1 MERLIIDT
9 DPGIDD
15 AAAIFFALAS
25 PELQIE
31 LVTTVFGN
39 VPVEQATINAHRLLG
54 LASRDDIPVRM
65 GAGKP
70 LHGAPKFAKYIHGD
84 DGLGNLE
91 WPSAEDV
98 AVQGGAVDA
107 ILDQVNRNPGAIT
120 IVGLGPLTN
129 IALALSYDPSL
140 AQRVKRIIC
149 MGGAVL
155 TMGNASPVASANF
168 FNDPWAAAVVYDSGA
183 PIVQIGLDVCRKVYV
198 TDDQLRGL
206 AREGAAPAKR
216 LAEMSRFIA
225 DAYRKVAPAVKRWSE
240 YGAGAWVHFN
250 DVPAIGYA
258 VRPDVFTGEDL
269 PVVIETCGLCQGQ
282 TVVDFRGQLGR
293 GPNVTVCLDVDGGRL
308 GSLFVER
315 VAGLG
320 RGH

>member
-25 PELQIE
+25 PEVQVD

-39 VPVEQATINAHRLLG
+39 VAVEQSTVNAQRLLA
-54 LASRDDIPVRM
+54 LASRRDIPVRM
-65 GAGKP
+65 GAGRP
-70 LHGAPKFAKYIHGD
+70 LHGAPKFAKRIHGD
-84 DGLGNLE
+84 DGLGNLD
-91 WPSAEDV
+91 WPAGEH
-98 AVQGGAVDA
+98 AGARGGAVEA
-107 ILDQVNRNPGAIT
+107 ILDHVNHHAGAVT

-129 IALALSYDPSL
+129 IALALSHDPTL

-168 FNDPWAAAVVYDSGA
+168 FNDPWAAAVVYESGA

-198 TDDQLRGL
+198 TDDQLKGL
-206 AREGAAPAKR
+206 AREGAAPGKR

-225 DAYRKVAPAVKRWSE
+225 DAYRNVAPAVKRWSE

-250 DVPAIGYA
+250 DVPAVGYA
-258 VRPDVFTGEDL
+258 IRPDVFVGEYL
-269 PVVIETCGLCQGQ
+269 PVVIETCGRCQGQ

-293 GPNVTVCLDVDGGRL
+293 EPNVTVCLDVDGSRL
-308 GSLFVER
+308 AGLFVER
-315 VAGLG
+315 VAGFG
-320 RGH
+320 RGQ

>member
-25 PELQIE
+25 PEVQVD

-39 VPVEQATINAHRLLG
+39 VAVEQSTVNAQRLLA
-54 LASRDDIPVRM
+54 LAARRDIPVRM
-65 GAGKP
+65 GAGRP
-70 LHGAPKFAKYIHGD
+70 LHGAPAFAKRIHGD
-84 DGLGNLE
+84 DGLGNLD
-91 WPSAEDV
+91 WPVEDH
-98 AVQGGAVDA
+98 AGTPGGAVEA
-107 ILDQVNRNPGAIT
+107 ILDHVNRHAGAVT

-129 IALALSYDPSL
+129 IALALSHDPTL
-140 AQRVKRIIC
+140 AQRVKRVIC

-183 PIVQIGLDVCRKVYV
+183 PVVQIGLDVCRKVYV
-198 TDDQLRGL
+198 SDDQLRGL

-225 DAYRKVAPAVKRWSE
+225 DAYRKVAPVVKRWSE

-250 DVPAIGYA
+250 DVPAVGYA
-258 VRPDVFTGEDL
+258 IRPDVFTGEKL

-293 GPNVTVCLDVDGGRL
+293 EPNATVCLDVDGGRL
-308 GSLFVER
+308 AGLFVER

-320 RGH
+320 RGQ